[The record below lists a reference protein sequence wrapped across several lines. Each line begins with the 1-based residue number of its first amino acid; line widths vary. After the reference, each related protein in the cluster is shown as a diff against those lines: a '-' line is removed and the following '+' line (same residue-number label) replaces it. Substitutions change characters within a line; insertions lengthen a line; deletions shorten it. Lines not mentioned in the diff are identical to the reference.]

1 MEAILVLLLA
11 ITQEG
16 RSFISWFLPRTS
28 RIGADNTAQHIVM
41 FCHWLASHLK
51 GLWPQINNTVI
62 LSFVSHFTHHI
73 EQVPLIRFKFVQK
86 ARINF
91 SINDHRPDF
100 RNNMMLM

>member
-41 FCHWLASHLK
+41 FCHWPASHLK
-51 GLWPQINNTVI
+51 GLLSQINNTVI
-62 LSFVSHFTHHI
+62 LSFLSHITESKFHYTVI
-73 EQVPLIRFKFVQK
+73 KFKFVQK

-91 SINDHRPDF
+91 SINDQRPDF
-100 RNNMMLM
+100 HNNMMLM